1 MLWFSAVRSAIS
13 LRTRSLCLLP
23 PVDQVTGHRRV
34 AQWESAAVTRP
45 RPQVRTLPR
54 LPLFEGGLLR
64 VPEIQTL
71 KERFAARRA
80 A

>member
-1 MLWFSAVRSAIS
+1 MVRRCEILNLA
-13 LRTRSLCLLP
+13 RDSLCFVP
-23 PVDQVTGHRRV
+23 PVGQVTGHRRV

-45 RPQVRTLPR
+45 RPQVRALPR
-54 LPLFEGGLLR
+54 LPLSRGLLR
-64 VPEIQTL
+64 VPEFQIL

>member
-1 MLWFSAVRSAIS
+1 MVRRCEILNLA
-13 LRTRSLCLLP
+13 RDSLCLVP
-23 PVDQVTGHRRV
+23 PVGQVTGHRRV